1 MELLISFKNNR
12 YVVQDKKHQRQIYT
26 VKKKGFGIGRYVLID
41 PSNYLLY
48 SFTQITE
55 DRKPVFIISHNDAS
69 IMQLNCKSL
78 FLDPTIN
85 VEGKDIQGDAV
96 KYDIASK
103 DHRSFDLIK
112 EGKKV
117 GFIKTNVTTTQELQY
132 DVEIDDKEFDDYIP
146 LFVVAV
152 DITFGELNKDTIS

>member
-1 MELLISFKNNR
+1 
-12 YVVQDKKHQRQIYT
+12 
-26 VKKKGFGIGRYVLID
+26 
-41 PSNYLLY
+41 
-48 SFTQITE
+48 
-55 DRKPVFIISHNDAS
+55 
-69 IMQLNCKSL
+69 MQLNCKSL